1 MQFSDWSLF
10 ISCVG
15 PYENCNLINMDMV
28 FHINGTL
35 VLLLCKFMIWSSKW
49 MESLFCYTVLEKWT
63 SWKRSKRDFF
73 RLKNSRF
80 KVQYMDFET
89 PKFRPKTPSGSG
101 LTSAPNR
108 GTQQGFSRF
117 YRLRWKSERVE
128 NEANAIVFDWKIAD
142 LKFRI
147 WTSKP
152 PNFVQK
158 LPREVG

>member
-1 MQFSDWSLF
+1 
-10 ISCVG
+10 
-15 PYENCNLINMDMV
+15 
-28 FHINGTL
+28 
-35 VLLLCKFMIWSSKW
+35 
-49 MESLFCYTVLEKWT
+49 
-63 SWKRSKRDFF
+63 
-73 RLKNSRF
+73 
-80 KVQYMDFET
+80 MDFET
-89 PKFRPKTPSGSG
+89 PKFRPKTPSGSR

-128 NEANAIVFDWKIAD
+128 NEANAIVFDLQIAD

-147 WTSKP
+147 WTFKP